1 MLNRFAET
9 YLETWF
15 KKSNR
20 KPLVLRGARQV
31 GKSTLVREFARK
43 RKINLIEIN
52 LERHLY
58 LDDIFKTL
66 DIDIALRE
74 IEALCGISASLPNTL
89 LFLDEI
95 QSTPHAIQLLRYF
108 FEEKKELPVIAAGS
122 LLEFTLADHSFSMP
136 VGRIEY
142 MHLGPLTFTEFIA
155 AVEPSLTRYVE
166 SFSITTPLPLTAHEK
181 LLKRQR
187 EYILVGGMPEA
198 VKIWCDS
205 GSIRDVSDIHRS
217 IAETYQD
224 DFSKYARSHQ
234 LALMQRVFRIIPRMI
249 GQKVKYSNISRE
261 HPSKNIKDALELLTK
276 AKICHKVYHSHCSG
290 LPLNADVKETVYKL
304 LFMDIGIMNHICGND
319 WTYLQSFPD
328 HELVNEGA
336 IAEQFIGQHL
346 LSVQALSPSL
356 HYWVRQ
362 AKTSNA
368 EVDYVISQGPL
379 IIPIEVK
386 SGKSG
391 SLKSLQQFAIK
402 KNTRLAVRFDL
413 NPGNI
418 QDVSHQINSES
429 RIEHANYKLLSL
441 PLYLAEKLPDI
452 LNEIRAGL
460 PPNGMDMIFPEA
472 AKG

>member
-1 MLNRFAET
+1 
-9 YLETWF
+9 
-15 KKSNR
+15 
-20 KPLVLRGARQV
+20 
-31 GKSTLVREFARK
+31 
-43 RKINLIEIN
+43 
-52 LERHLY
+52 
-58 LDDIFKTL
+58 
-66 DIDIALRE
+66 
-74 IEALCGISASLPNTL
+74 
-89 LFLDEI
+89 
-95 QSTPHAIQLLRYF
+95 
-108 FEEKKELPVIAAGS
+108 
-122 LLEFTLADHSFSMP
+122 
-136 VGRIEY
+136 
-142 MHLGPLTFTEFIA
+142 
-155 AVEPSLTRYVE
+155 
-166 SFSITTPLPLTAHEK
+166 
-181 LLKRQR
+181 
-187 EYILVGGMPEA
+187 MPEA

-460 PPNGMDMIFPEA
+460 PILHSENMTI
-472 AKG
+472 